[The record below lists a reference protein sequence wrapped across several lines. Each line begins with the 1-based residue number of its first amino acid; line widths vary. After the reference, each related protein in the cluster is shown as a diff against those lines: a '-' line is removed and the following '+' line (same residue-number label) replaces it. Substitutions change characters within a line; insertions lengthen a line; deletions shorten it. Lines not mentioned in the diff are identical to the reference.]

1 MITPRQ
7 STPASPVLEVTT
19 SEMEDDSRDVA
30 LDTISDN
37 SEFTLD
43 SDRGSDL
50 IKGRGSDD

>member
-30 LDTISDN
+30 LDTSSDN
-37 SEFTLD
+37 SELTLD

-50 IKGRGSDD
+50 IKGRVSDD